1 MNDEKEETFIRLYNE
16 LKIIYKFIS
25 IIIIIDF
32 EMFNIKAIKHSFNKE
47 NVKIIT
53 CFFHLV

>member
-32 EMFNIKAIKHSFNKE
+32 EMSNIKPIKNAFIKE
-47 NVKIIT
+47 NV
-53 CFFHLV
+53 